1 MKKYLNTVFVTTPGA
16 YLFKE
21 GETAVIK
28 IEDEIKMTVPIHTI
42 SGIVC
47 FGPVTVS
54 PYLMGFCA
62 ENNVAVSF
70 LSEYGN
76 FLARVQG
83 YTNGNVL
90 LRRRQYRLADDEQ
103 SSTLIAKAVLVGKFS
118 NARTVINRTIRDH
131 EHKSDAVALKAAS
144 DRIVQSLNKLGM
156 DLGLDALRG
165 LEGDTAHSYFNVF
178 DHLIVAQKDD
188 FIFHE
193 RSRRPPLDNVNC
205 LLSFLYTLLMHDVRS
220 AIESV
225 GLDSAVGFL
234 HRDRP
239 GRPGLA
245 LDLMEEFRPFIADRL
260 ALSLINLNQ
269 VNKNGFKKSQA
280 GAVLMTDEARKTV
293 LVAYQSRKQEEI
305 HHPFIDEKV
314 CVGILFY
321 VQALLFAR
329 FLRGDLDGYPP
340 FIWK

>member
-1 MKKYLNTVFVTTPGA
+1 MKKYLNTIFITTQGA

-21 GETAVIK
+21 GETVVVKIK
-28 IEDEIKMTVPIHTI
+28 DEIKMTVPIHTI

-47 FGPVTVS
+47 FGPITLS

-70 LSEYGN
+70 ISEYGR

-83 YTNGNVL
+83 FTNGNVL
-90 LRRRQYRLADDEQ
+90 LRRQQYRMADDDK
-103 SSTLIAKAVLVGKFS
+103 SCVRVAKSVLAGKFS
-118 NARTVINRTIRDH
+118 NARTVLNRALRDH
-131 EHKSDAVALKAAS
+131 ASKVDVEAMKDASA
-144 DRIVQSLNKLGM
+144 RITQSLNKLDM
-156 DLGLDALRG
+156 DFGLDSLRG
-165 LEGDTAHSYFNVF
+165 LEGDTAHSYFSAF
-178 DHLIVAQKDD
+178 DHLIVVQKDD

-205 LLSFLYTLLMHDVRS
+205 LLSFLYTLLAHDVRS
-220 AIESV
+220 ALESV

-260 ALSLINLNQ
+260 AVSLINLNQ
-269 VNKNGFKKSQA
+269 VNKNSFKKSES

-293 LVAYQSRKQEEI
+293 LVAYQGRKQEEI
-305 HHPFIDEKV
+305 YHPFIDEKV